1 MRLALKGKFWSMKVF
16 STKGRR
22 RVLRGGRLIVLW
34 SLVGVMILL
43 LLLGPGRLVYE
54 FLAWF
59 WS

>member
-1 MRLALKGKFWSMKVF
+1 MKAF
-16 STKGRR
+16 STKVRR
-22 RVLRGGRLIVLW
+22 RVFRGGRLIVLW
-34 SLVGVMILL
+34 SLVGVMIIL

>member
-1 MRLALKGKFWSMKVF
+1 MKIF
-16 STKGRR
+16 PTKVRR

-34 SLVGVMILL
+34 SLVGVMILW

>member
-1 MRLALKGKFWSMKVF
+1 MKVF
-16 STKGRR
+16 STKVRR
-22 RVLRGGRLIVLW
+22 HVLRGGRLIVLW

>member
-1 MRLALKGKFWSMKVF
+1 MKVF
-16 STKGRR
+16 STKVRR
-22 RVLRGGRLIVLW
+22 RILRGGRLIVLW
-34 SLVGVMILL
+34 SLVGVMILW